1 MGNQN
6 DLFEG
11 LAMTAA
17 ENALKPA
24 AAAGGSIAPASGA
37 DKNVGSTPPAA
48 KGGGSGGGEPPD
60 FAPLAGEFGDTLPL
74 AKYAALQYLQY
85 AVSTVKDRAL
95 PRVADGQKPVQ
106 ARILYAM
113 WEMNWPPPARR
124 ARSPRAWSATCSAN
138 SIRMATPR
146 STTRWCASRRT
157 SGCAI
162 RWSTARATSARATA
176 TSRRRCATPRRG

>member
-24 AAAGGSIAPASGA
+24 TAAGGSPAPANSADSG
-37 DKNVGSTPPAA
+37 GSAPPAA
-48 KGGGSGGGEPPD
+48 RSGNSGGGGGLPPD
-60 FAPLAGEFGDTLPL
+60 FAPFSGEFGDTLPL

-106 ARILYAM
+106 VEDAALDADRSVFNMMMGKENASQ
-113 WEMNWPPPARR
+113 RR
-124 ARSPRAWSATCSAN
+124 EWMETYGNLVDADIS
-138 SIRMATPR
+138 
-146 STTRWCASRRT
+146 
-157 SGCAI
+157 
-162 RWSTARATSARATA
+162 
-176 TSRRRCATPRRG
+176 